1 MKTPLAQSLDDPSVM
16 LSQYWIVVFEDGS
29 MLIDNKAPNE
39 DSGWHRLRRYLKD
52 NPKKIKSFTLN
63 FMDKGVTIQGEELE
77 DADGIFFFNTGIFL
91 MGSPTVDTI
100 AKSIGIVKNGIANIT
115 TISIDGMKD
124 SSVALIEN
132 DPRFI
137 EI

>member
-1 MKTPLAQSLDDPSVM
+1 MSTTLAKSFDDPSVM
-16 LSQYWIVVFEDGS
+16 SSQYWQVVFDDDT
-29 MLIDNKAPNE
+29 MLIDNKMPGM
-39 DSGWHRLRRYLKD
+39 DSGWHRLRSYLKK

-63 FMDKGVTIQGEELE
+63 FMGKGVTIQGEELE

-100 AKSIGIVKNGIANIT
+100 AKSIGVVKNGIANMT
-115 TISIDGMKD
+115 TISINGMKD
-124 SSVALIEN
+124 SSETLIEN

>member
-1 MKTPLAQSLDDPSVM
+1 MKTPLAQNFDDPSVM
-16 LSQYWIVVFEDGS
+16 LSQYWQVIFEDGS

-39 DSGWHRLRRYLKD
+39 NSGWHRLRSYLKE
-52 NPKKIKSFTLN
+52 NPKKIKSITLH

-77 DADGIFFFNTGIFL
+77 DADGIFFSNTGQFL
-91 MGSPTVDTI
+91 MVGSAVDII
-100 AKSIGIVKNGIANIT
+100 AKHIGVVKNGVANIT
-115 TISIDGMKD
+115 TISKDGMKD
-124 SSVALIEN
+124 SSVFLIEN

>member
-1 MKTPLAQSLDDPSVM
+1 MKTPLAQNFDDPSVM
-16 LSQYWIVVFEDGS
+16 LSQFWQIVFEDGS

-39 DSGWHRLRRYLKD
+39 DSGWHRLRSYLKE

-77 DADGIFFFNTGIFL
+77 DADGIFFSNTGQFL
-91 MGSPTVDTI
+91 MVGSAVDII
-100 AKSIGIVKNGIANIT
+100 AKHIGVVKNGVANIT
-115 TISIDGMKD
+115 TISKDGMKD
-124 SSVALIEN
+124 SSVFLIEN